1 MNNYLAV
8 WKVLEELTTALRM
21 KGLNIPE
28 TTMTRLRSSRAAIS
42 IYEVDPTYGETV
54 ELIEGYLVGLEAE
67 LVSLAEEKLGED
79 FAKEFPRKIFEAR
92 QKKPKEP
99 EVTKGFV
106 PGVPRSDYWIRIRI
120 GDTISGE
127 ELQDIAAQQGL
138 STRDERTDSIVI
150 HGEEKK
156 VKKLIREIAKK
167 MRKRKD
173 RT

>member
-1 MNNYLAV
+1 MDNYLAV

-21 KGLNIPE
+21 KGVGIPE
-28 TTMTRLRSSRAAIS
+28 TTMTRLRSSRATIS

-67 LVSLAEEKLGED
+67 LVSLAEEELGED

-99 EVTKGFV
+99 EVTKGFI

-138 STRDERTDSIVI
+138 STRDEGTGSIVI
-150 HGEEKK
+150 HGEKKK
-156 VKKLIREIAKK
+156 VKELVREIAKK

-173 RT
+173 